1 MRAADAYAW
10 ARTRARRST
19 LLRPEQLDSLSAVTT
34 RRELV
39 SALRAANIDASD
51 PDGARSACL
60 ARFAAD
66 AAALIASW
74 PRPGLLRAI
83 VGLEEI
89 ENLKLA
95 CRAHRRGLAA
105 DLWVPLWR
113 PLGAVSR
120 LAPEAFAG
128 GASLR
133 AALDALPDQPYG
145 EGARRALRA
154 HEGDPAGFEIAL
166 DSMASLELLAA
177 GAASAADAR
186 RLAEA
191 EVRIRDLDALVRS
204 AARGLRAEDAA
215 AATVLLRREWKPD
228 VLQAIAR
235 GQVPEALRRR
245 WPSAATPAALEESMR
260 DALRAAC
267 LRTFIVTPFRPAS
280 AAALLLLRRD
290 EMRSIISAVEAR
302 FNAGGS

>member
-1 MRAADAYAW
+1 MRAADAYAY

-19 LLRPEQLDSLSAVTT
+19 LLRPEQLDSLVAATT

-39 SALRAANIDASD
+39 SALRAANIDAGD

-74 PRPGLLRAI
+74 SRPALLRAI

-95 CRAHRRGLAA
+95 CRALRRGLEAGQ
-105 DLWVPLWR
+105 WVPLWR
-113 PLGAVSR
+113 PLGAVAR

-128 GASLR
+128 GVSLR
-133 AALDALPDQPYG
+133 AALDALPDEPYG

-191 EVRIRDLDALVRS
+191 EVRIRDLDALCRS
-204 AARGLRAEDAA
+204 AARGLRPEDAA
-215 AATVLLRREWKPD
+215 AATVLLRREWKPE
-228 VLQAIAR
+228 VLQAVAR
-235 GQVPEALRRR
+235 GQLPEALRRR
-245 WPSAATPAALEESMR
+245 WPSAATPAALAASMR
-260 DALRAAC
+260 EALRAAC

-290 EMRSIISAVEAR
+290 EMRSVISAVEAR